1 MLCPRD
7 KCTSKARSKSNTC
20 GLKRGAGG
28 PQTVLSGRAA
38 GHAASLSAFQPPP
51 CAALSFPRM
60 QIKSGRRS
68 CFEFLQEG
76 DSPPSAPRAYQPHAR
91 EANGGI
97 YMKRCHAPSHLCFWC
112 NPPLTPPPAILP
124 CINKKRPSL
133 ISSGCRRRSAS
144 LLTSDLFRLL
154 DRRSAG
160 FNTTSVCACG
170 PPSVRSFPPPA
181 GYHSLT
187 RLLQ

>member
-1 MLCPRD
+1 MRSSRRLAPRY
-7 KCTSKARSKSNTC
+7 RSPECKLNP
-20 GLKRGAGG
+20 GAG
-28 PQTVLSGRAA
+28 
-38 GHAASLSAFQPPP
+38 
-51 CAALSFPRM
+51 AALNSC
-60 QIKSGRRS
+60 RRGI
-68 CFEFLQEG
+68 LLPLLPALI
-76 DSPPSAPRAYQPHAR
+76 SPTLG

-112 NPPLTPPPAILP
+112 NPPPLTPPASLP

-144 LLTSDLFRLL
+144 LLTSDLFRLP

-160 FNTTSVCACG
+160 FNTTPVCACG